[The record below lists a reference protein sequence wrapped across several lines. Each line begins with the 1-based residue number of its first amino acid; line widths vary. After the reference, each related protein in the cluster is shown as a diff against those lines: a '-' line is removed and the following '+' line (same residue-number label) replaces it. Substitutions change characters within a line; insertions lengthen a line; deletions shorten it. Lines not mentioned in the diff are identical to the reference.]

1 MSKRRA
7 YSLAELIVVV
17 AILALLSAVAIP
29 RFQFGLVRKGKAEAA
44 AWEVVT
50 ALRLTRRLA
59 ISQAAENAVG
69 YALRVD
75 DAGGDTICEIVD
87 LTDSSVVDSL
97 SIDSAVTLSGG
108 RRFEFDTLGAVKTS
122 SDSELN
128 VSAEG
133 KSLAISIVPATGMVK
148 CREQPSP

>member
-1 MSKRRA
+1 
-7 YSLAELIVVV
+7 
-17 AILALLSAVAIP
+17 
-29 RFQFGLVRKGKAEAA
+29 VRKGKAEAA

-50 ALRLTRRLA
+50 ALRRTRSLA

-69 YALRVD
+69 YALCVND
-75 DAGGDTICEIVD
+75 SSGDTICEIVD

-97 SIDSAVTLSGG
+97 SIDSAVTFSGG
-108 RRFEFDTLGAVKTS
+108 RRFEFDMLGAVKTS

-148 CREQPSP
+148 CQEQPSP